1 MLTPEVSSQVNRDGP
16 KYCVQL
22 WEGRPLVPEFN
33 VLPRT
38 RCITVNQWFH
48 GTAGMTLRVESD
60 KVNRLLQKLSGGEPV
75 NPGSARE
82 TTLNFQAVPE
92 LASGLPGRGCA
103 PPPVEQKN
111 LSN

>member
-75 NPGSARE
+75 NPGSARD
-82 TTLNFQAVPE
+82 NPE
-92 LASGLPGRGCA
+92 LPGRAGA
-103 PPPVEQKN
+103 RQRPARPRMRPPPVEQKN